1 MEVHRMNSGGAAEV
15 REVLAKYLELFQ
27 QSSIDF
33 KYHLAPNSVIDWY
46 GRTVRGANKIHD
58 YLRHEVNN
66 QFEHIEFRNAEVCS
80 PIETKTSHMRTKVIS
95 TKPIDHIH
103 PINRL
108 PDMVPLKSYADSDV
122 EDNEQPTISS
132 AANLFG
138 GGAAVAAYRQ
148 TPEKCSINTLEI
160 GNLTPP
166 SSAVKDEKKSEDE
179 IDADHHSESQAR
191 RHRLKRTHSGNFSY
205 LKRLPTA
212 PSTSKRNK
220 NIEAG
225 GGIRTL
231 LDDSSSEEDELE
243 VMEAL
248 YSPLRYLEVKGV
260 MRMRNNNNVMHAGT
274 KQRSALWRDRT
285 EVETRIRISYRR
297 KLEDQQ
303 LQFAL
308 IIYESLNGSVVA
320 TPTRRNLMSQ
330 FSLSLDEPPQQV
342 DEEQTPPQQME
353 AEEEHIEAIEVID
366 AIGLTSGQPAA
377 VVTTLLNEDEDPLQG
392 GGDTSLED
400 LSVANLRTPTKFS
413 HTPPATPK
421 RKPRSLMGT
430 ASGMKRM
437 NNSPQAPPTPKRSA
451 ARSLRL

>member
-1 MEVHRMNSGGAAEV
+1 MEARLNSGAPAAEV
-15 REVLAKYLELFQ
+15 QEVLAKYLELFQ

-58 YLRHEVNN
+58 YLRHEVNS
-66 QFEHIEFRNAEVCS
+66 QFEHTEFVDAEVCG

-95 TKPIDHIH
+95 TKPIDHVH
-103 PINRL
+103 PINRV

-122 EDNEQPTISS
+122 EDNEQPSISS
-132 AANLFG
+132 STSLFG
-138 GGAAVAAYRQ
+138 AGAYRQ
-148 TPEKCSINTLEI
+148 TPEKCTATSTLDI

-166 SSAVKDEKKSEDE
+166 SSAVKDERKSEDE
-179 IDADHHSESQAR
+179 DFADDSNETLSR

-220 NIEAG
+220 NIE

-260 MRMRNNNNVMHAGT
+260 MRLRNNNPLGSGL
-274 KQRSALWRDRT
+274 KQRSPLWRDRS

-297 KLEDQQ
+297 KLEDNQ

-308 IIYESLNGSVVA
+308 IIYESLNGAIVA

-330 FSLSLDEPPQQV
+330 FALSMDEQPPAANAAMPEPPQR
-342 DEEQTPPQQME
+342 M
-353 AEEEHIEAIEVID
+353 EEEHIEETIIEP
-366 AIGLTSGQPAA
+366 IGNDVPTA
-377 VVTTLLNEDEDPLQG
+377 TTTFLNEDEDPLQ

-421 RKPRSLMGT
+421 RKPRCLMGT
-430 ASGMKRM
+430 ASGMKRL

>member
-1 MEVHRMNSGGAAEV
+1 MEARQNNAATEA
-15 REVLAKYLELFQ
+15 RDVLTKYLELFQ

-66 QFEHIEFRNAEVCS
+66 QFEHTEFLDAEVCG

-95 TKPIDHIH
+95 TKPIDHVH
-103 PINRL
+103 PINRV

-122 EDNEQPTISS
+122 EDNEQPTTISS
-132 AANLFG
+132 SANLFG
-138 GGAAVAAYRQ
+138 AGAYIH
-148 TPEKCSINTLEI
+148 TPEKCNTSTLEI

-166 SSAVKDEKKSEDE
+166 SSAVKEHDRKSEDE
-179 IDADHHSESQAR
+179 EIDNNETMMR

-220 NIEAG
+220 NIEG
-225 GGIRTL
+225 GVRTL

-248 YSPLRYLEVKGV
+248 YTPLRYLEVKGV
-260 MRMRNNNNVMHAGT
+260 MRLRNNNVMA
-274 KQRSALWRDRT
+274 KQRSALWRDRS
-285 EVETRIRISYRR
+285 ELETRVRISYRR
-297 KLEDQQ
+297 KLEDNQ

-308 IIYESLNGSVVA
+308 IIYESLNGSIVA
-320 TPTRRNLMSQ
+320 TTPTRRNLMSQ
-330 FSLSLDEPPQQV
+330 FALTADEA
-342 DEEQTPPQQME
+342 QTNETQTQHM
-353 AEEEHIEAIEVID
+353 EEEHIEETVIEPIAGGQLPSD
-366 AIGLTSGQPAA
+366 AT
-377 VVTTLLNEDEDPLQG
+377 TTLLNDEDPLQG
-392 GGDTSLED
+392 GHTSLED
-400 LSVANLRTPTKFS
+400 LSVANLRTPTKFT

-430 ASGMKRM
+430 ASGMKRL
-437 NNSPQAPPTPKRSA
+437 NNSPQAPPAPKRSA